1 MYGMR
6 EEANGLYLNFINGCH
21 EAFAALAALITP
33 RFYRLFRHLG
43 ADSADAE
50 DFCQE
55 FFIAIYRAGGTFS
68 KERDFMPW
76 AYAIARNIYLKEAER
91 AAKVKIIPLF
101 EWIAAK
107 SPHDGGG
114 GIDIARLLA
123 KLSREKREVFELKHF
138 GGLKFSEISEILK
151 IPEGTAKSRM
161 FAAVCE
167 LKEIISRSGI

>member
-1 MYGMR
+1 MR
-6 EEANGLYLNFINGCH
+6 EEANGLYLNFINGRH
-21 EAFAALAALITP
+21 EAFATLVALITP

-55 FFIAIYRAGGTFS
+55 FFMAIYRAGGTFS

-76 AYAIARNIYLKEAER
+76 AYAIARNIFLKESQR
-91 AAKVKIIPLF
+91 AARVKIIPLF

-107 SPHDGGG
+107 NGHDSDR
-114 GIDIARLLA
+114 IDITRLLA
-123 KLSREKREVFELKHF
+123 KLSKEKREVFELKHF
-138 GGLKFSEISEILK
+138 GGLKFSEIAEILK
-151 IPEGTAKSRM
+151 IPEGTVKSRM

>member
-6 EEANGLYLNFINGCH
+6 EEANGLYLNFINGGH
-21 EAFAALAALITP
+21 DDFGALVKLLTP

-50 DFCQE
+50 DLCQE
-55 FFIAIYRAGGTFS
+55 FFMAIWRAGGTFS
-68 KERDFMPW
+68 KDRDFMPW
-76 AYAIARNIYLKEAER
+76 AYAIARNIYLKEAGR

-101 EWIAAK
+101 EWIAAG
-107 SPHDGGG
+107 SGHDAGGS
-114 GIDIARLLA
+114 IDITRLLA
-123 KLSREKREVFELKHF
+123 KLSKEKREVFELKHF

-161 FAAVCE
+161 FAAVCD
-167 LKEIISRSGI
+167 LKEIITRSGI